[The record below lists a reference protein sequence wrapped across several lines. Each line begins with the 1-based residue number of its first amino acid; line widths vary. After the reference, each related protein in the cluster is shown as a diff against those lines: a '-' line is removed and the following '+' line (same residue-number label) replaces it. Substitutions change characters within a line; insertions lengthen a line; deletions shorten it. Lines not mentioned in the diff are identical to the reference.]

1 MSKIAIIYW
10 TGTGNTLEM
19 ARAIEKGAKDAGATV
34 EVFEVES
41 FGGVDRLKEYD
52 GLMFGCPAMGDEVL
66 EEGAFEPFF
75 AEAESHLQGVPVA
88 LFGSYGWGG
97 GAWMESWAE
106 RSVQQGPSSSVT
118 ASPSRTPLTTRA
130 QLHAKRSARSSP
142 HLFDVDLR
150 SMCYNRREGI
160 MQLNAIVTTQEGVVC
175 FFLPSMQSSRASR
188 CRRTSRRCWTI

>member
-66 EEGAFEPFF
+66 EEGAVLCRVREPS
-75 AEAESHLQGVPVA
+75 AGCARRALRLLRLGRRRLDGVLGRAHAYSRGQA
-88 LFGSYGWGG
+88 L
-97 GAWMESWAE
+97 
-106 RSVQQGPSSSVT
+106 R
-118 ASPSRTPLTTRA
+118 
-130 QLHAKRSARSSP
+130 
-142 HLFDVDLR
+142 
-150 SMCYNRREGI
+150 
-160 MQLNAIVTTQEGVVC
+160 
-175 FFLPSMQSSRASR
+175 
-188 CRRTSRRCWTI
+188 